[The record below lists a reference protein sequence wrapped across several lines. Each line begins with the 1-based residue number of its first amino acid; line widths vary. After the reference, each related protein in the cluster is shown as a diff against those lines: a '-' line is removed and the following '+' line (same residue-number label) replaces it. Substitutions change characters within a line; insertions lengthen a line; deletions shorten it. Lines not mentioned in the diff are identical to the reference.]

1 MKTETRENGLSEL
14 LELGKRRRRRR
25 RSRRSGGEGDVTIG
39 DMPVAFDDEPGDYV
53 GSGARDVFVG
63 TAGRHIA
70 RRGMQLLVHPVP
82 AGAGD
87 AAKEMYALA
96 ARNTLPG
103 GGGNVDKGPGASAS
117 GSRLKP
123 LKFDFNQ
130 SKTPMPATRCGTG
143 FLHGFVRKP
152 QDINKDIKAITKP
165 VKRKKEKLEEDLK
178 KNGATWT
185 EQKRNETT
193 AKIQNLQ
200 EKLIR
205 DKKQA
210 NTDIRVNELAD
221 FVKCL
226 ELLKKIRPTL
236 FRLSHYDAG
245 LFRGARSNAGT
256 ELAFYDGNPYE
267 DFYTKAAEQVLD
279 LADEPKFQVI
289 LGNAWGVPVKK
300 DDMISVPPSLFEK
313 EKKWKLRRHVL
324 GAMVTAIMK
333 AVNALPIRHVARYE
347 FDIWNEPNHKTFG
360 YAFDKRRN
368 KKRRR
373 ISPRDSKNPTIRE
386 KRFANFCAVWSY
398 LAREVKKQMPQARI
412 VGPSISGRWSTLG
425 KGSWME
431 EFLNKCKKNQIPD
444 IVSWHN
450 LGMKPE
456 INQYVKELIKYCA
469 EKKNKSKF
477 RRVPRVD
484 VNETMGGAKNNG
496 KKTEEWKS
504 WWSPGTTVHF
514 LADAERANFTMK
526 SYSRRKGV
534 KPPAGKPPFVR
545 ICRSRH
551 GSEQDTVS
559 DLRAAWSVLRC
570 YAEMDNEILR
580 EDEKLRMGRRG
591 DLDWIVSL
599 HRGDAKTDPTVRLLI
614 GRNGRRTAV
623 KAPVRIDLSNLS
635 KYLGKSGFQRT
646 VEYIRYVDGSMK
658 IKPEEEARD
667 KKVKTYVRTKE
678 NERFRFNRNQG
689 LRGWDAFF
697 ITLTPKPK

>member
-14 LELGKRRRRRR
+14 LEIGTRRRRRR

-70 RRGMQLLVHPVP
+70 RRGTQLLVHPVP

-87 AAKEMYALA
+87 AAKETYALA
-96 ARNTLPG
+96 AKKGPPG
-103 GGGNVDKGPGASAS
+103 GGNKPVENPTASAS

-130 SKTPMPATRCGTG
+130 SKTTMPATRCGTG

-226 ELLKKIRPTL
+226 ELLEKIRPTL

-245 LFRGARSNAGT
+245 LFPGARSNAGT

-267 DFYTKAAEQVLD
+267 VFYTKAAEQVLD
-279 LADEPKFQVI
+279 LVDEPKFQVI

-333 AVNALPIRHVARYE
+333 AVNALPIQHVARYE

-412 VGPSISGRWSTLG
+412 VGPSLSGRWGTLG
-425 KGSWME
+425 KRSWME
-431 EFLNKCKKNQIPD
+431 QFLHKCKRNEIPD

-450 LGMKPE
+450 LGTKPS
-456 INQYVKELIKYCA
+456 INEYVIELVDYCA
-469 EKKNKSKF
+469 KNKRKIP
-477 RRVPRVD
+477 RVPRVD
-484 VNETMGGAKNNG
+484 VNETLGGSKG
-496 KKTEEWKS
+496 EDWKA

-514 LADAERANFTMK
+514 LADAERANFTIQ
-526 SYSRRKGV
+526 SYSRRKRV
-534 KPPAGKPPFVR
+534 KPPAGNPPFVR

-551 GSEQDTVS
+551 GGKQDTIS
-559 DLRAAWSVLRC
+559 DLRAAWYIFRN
-570 YAEMDNEILR
+570 YALMEHEILR
-580 EDEKLRMGRRG
+580 ANRIPGE
-591 DLDWIVSL
+591 LDWIISV
-599 HRGDAKTDPTVRLLI
+599 GKGQDDEVKKVRLLV
-614 GRNGRRTAV
+614 GRNGERAAA
-623 KAPVRIDLSNLS
+623 KAPVKIVLSNLS
-635 KYLGKSGFQRT
+635 KYLGTSGFNLQIER
-646 VEYIRYVDGSMK
+646 IRYNDSAMSIHPK
-658 IKPEEEARD
+658 KLPSYIKEKMYP
-667 KKVKTYVRTKE
+667 RTKKHHT
-678 NERFRFNRNQG
+678 FRLTRHQG
-689 LRGWDAFF
+689 LRGWDAYF
-697 ITLTPKPK
+697 ITLTPKS